1 MRRIINKKLC
11 TSTYDNEDL
20 GHHLKYIKML
30 GHAGGN
36 RMSMGGQLWV
46 IAMAAAEEHE
56 RKRKGLPV
64 PEYNFK
70 QAPAGVLLRK
80 IRIWWKRGYWP

>member
-1 MRRIINKKLC
+1 
-11 TSTYDNEDL
+11 
-20 GHHLKYIKML
+20 
-30 GHAGGN
+30 
-36 RMSMGGQLWV
+36 MSMGGQMWV